1 MKIHIHRV
9 DKNFPLPAY
18 HTDGAVAFD
27 MYSRVN
33 ETIAP
38 NEIKLLPS
46 NLIIAV
52 PEGYVLLVMPRGST
66 ASKTGL
72 VFPNSAGV
80 IDQDFRGPNDEIWI
94 SVRNIR
100 AEPVTVKA
108 GDRIGQ
114 GMIVPII
121 RAEWD
126 ENDEFFTADR
136 GGLGS
141 TGGYHTP

>member
-1 MKIHIHRV
+1 MQVHIHRI
-9 DKNFPLPAY
+9 DKNFPLPEYQTA
-18 HTDGAVAFD
+18 GAVAFD
-27 MYSRVN
+27 MYSRVD

-66 ASKTGL
+66 ARKTGL

-100 AEPVTVKA
+100 PEAVTIKA
-108 GDRIGQ
+108 GERIGQ

-121 RAEWD
+121 RAEWN
-126 ENDEFFTADR
+126 ESDEFFTTDR
-136 GGLGS
+136 GGHGS
-141 TGGYHTP
+141 TGGYKEK